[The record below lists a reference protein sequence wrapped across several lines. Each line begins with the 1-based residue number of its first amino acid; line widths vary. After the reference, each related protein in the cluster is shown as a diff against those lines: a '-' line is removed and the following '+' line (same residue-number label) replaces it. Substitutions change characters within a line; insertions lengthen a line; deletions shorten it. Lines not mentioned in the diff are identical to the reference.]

1 MPARTATGFRC
12 HSRMLSCDRGPPA
25 RLANTQSCALVC
37 KLRLCCSCK
46 APARWGSTGSGSREH
61 DSAKGHSRGAVSMR
75 VADSDAFPARIFGPA
90 AQRQQPKTMTIYRV
104 RFGDAQLTFTSPDY
118 AAFSLATGPSRL
130 QHASTRIANLKFLS
144 EIFKNYIADQ
154 CGNCRNKEVGNRE
167 NILNS
172 KNQALSLPICMSKFP
187 HQKIGIKY
195 EDYEAYF
202 DYCSPNRGQL
212 SRMII
217 HCLTISTSLSTPY

>member
-1 MPARTATGFRC
+1 MTKVYSRAALSRYHCLSAIDSRKRSESRFLTGTKGIPL
-12 HSRMLSCDRGPPA
+12 HA
-25 RLANTQSCALVC
+25 
-37 KLRLCCSCK
+37 
-46 APARWGSTGSGSREH
+46 
-61 DSAKGHSRGAVSMR
+61 SAKSHSRGAVSMR
-75 VADSDAFPARIFGPA
+75 VADSDGFPARIFGPA

-154 CGNCRNKEVGNRE
+154 CGNCRNKEVGNRK

-187 HQKIGIKY
+187 HQKIGIK
-195 EDYEAYF
+195 
-202 DYCSPNRGQL
+202 
-212 SRMII
+212 
-217 HCLTISTSLSTPY
+217 